1 MRSPLPSTART
12 PEGLQPIAIR
22 LCAPAGGSASV
33 ARTSPRTPAA
43 RRIDARPAAAD
54 AVCLLAPPAGI
65 DNATENLGLL
75 AHPGR
80 TDDGQATTPFH
91 PRGPR
96 LPAGAN
102 PGDAWARER
111 ASRMPFVRTAGELA
125 SLFLQPLK
133 ELFVLRGATKKD
145 LYAVRHVKPHAFL
158 DNGPKTFLEGH
169 VKRTLMQGVKVRRES
184 ILINLWS
191 CFPC

>member
-12 PEGLQPIAIR
+12 PEGLRPIAIR

-65 DNATENLGLL
+65 DNTTENLGLL

-91 PRGPR
+91 PRGPH

-133 ELFVLRGATKKD
+133 AGEEDAWPEQDKRFCFCGPPNSTSVTIANSHESFPEIYLRAD
-145 LYAVRHVKPHAFL
+145 CPLPMNDDAAVAH
-158 DNGPKTFLEGH
+158 T
-169 VKRTLMQGVKVRRES
+169 Q
-184 ILINLWS
+184 
-191 CFPC
+191 